1 MLSFVCSHCM
11 QFAADVKQNLQV
23 FFPPPGAGHP
33 TPRKNQSEHH
43 QRTEKEQADHQQS
56 ATKKERGVIEP
67 FWDTF
72 IHICKAVV
80 LRSNSTKI
88 QKLYL
93 AKNHIKRYNKST
105 RRLQPS
111 GA

>member
-1 MLSFVCSHCM
+1 MGGISPRPAL
-11 QFAADVKQNLQV
+11 AI
-23 FFPPPGAGHP
+23 PPPAKTKVSTTKGQ
-33 TPRKNQSEHH
+33 RKNKQTTNKG
-43 QRTEKEQADHQQS
+43 RLRA
-56 ATKKERGVIEP
+56 RGVIEP

>member
-1 MLSFVCSHCM
+1 MGGISPRPAL
-11 QFAADVKQNLQV
+11 AI
-23 FFPPPGAGHP
+23 PPPAKTKESNNKGQK
-33 TPRKNQSEHH
+33 KN
-43 QRTEKEQADHQQS
+43 EQTT
-56 ATKKERGVIEP
+56 TKGRLKERGVIEP

-72 IHICKAVV
+72 IHICKAGI

-105 RRLQPS
+105 RWLQPS